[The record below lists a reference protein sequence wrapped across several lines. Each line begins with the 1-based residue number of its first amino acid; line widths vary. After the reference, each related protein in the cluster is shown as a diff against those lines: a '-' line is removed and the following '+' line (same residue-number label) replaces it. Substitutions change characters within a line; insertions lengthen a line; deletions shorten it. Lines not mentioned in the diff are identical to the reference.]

1 MKPVTRPPIPKLR
14 GSREVA
20 LTAAIPKFAAQ
31 TIRKVYDIGWKP
43 THFLSVTAIS
53 VKQVM
58 QPAGVEKG
66 VGIISATYGKEV
78 SDPQWH
84 DAPDYKEWLAWMKKY
99 NPSANINDIYSYG
112 YTAARTLDRCP
123 EGMWR

>member
-1 MKPVTRPPIPKLR
+1 MYQNNNIGKDYLAGLREGLADQASKLIFTTQSYETSDTTTDSQIAAIQ
-14 GSREVA
+14 GSGA
-20 LTAAIPKFAAQ
+20 TLLTAAIPKFAAQ

-66 VGIISATYGKEV
+66 VGNHFCDLWQRGI
-78 SDPQWH
+78 
-84 DAPDYKEWLAWMKKY
+84 
-99 NPSANINDIYSYG
+99 
-112 YTAARTLDRCP
+112 
-123 EGMWR
+123 